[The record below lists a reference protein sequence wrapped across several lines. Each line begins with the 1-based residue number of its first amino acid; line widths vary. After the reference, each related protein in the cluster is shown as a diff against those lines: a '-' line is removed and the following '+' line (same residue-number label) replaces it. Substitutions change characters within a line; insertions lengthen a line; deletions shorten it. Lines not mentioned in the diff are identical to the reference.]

1 MNLAVVVLAA
11 GEGTRMKSSCPKVL
25 HCICGQPILQY
36 VMTEIEKLSPKETV
50 VVVGHQAEKV
60 TPILNK
66 KVKVTIQDEQRG
78 TAHAVMMAESS
89 LQDYNGT
96 IMVTCGDT
104 PLIRQET
111 LSKLF
116 QLHQNKK
123 AVATLLSAILS
134 DPTGYGRI
142 IRKANGTVERIVEEK
157 DASEKE
163 KRVAEINSGIYCFEK
178 EELFSAI
185 KKINCENAQK
195 EFYLTDV
202 IEILNK
208 QNKKVAVSVVEDS
221 TEISGVNSRKEL
233 AQAQT
238 LMQSRINDK
247 LMEEGT
253 TLIAPELT
261 FIGPDVVIG
270 RDTIVYPFSFLEG
283 KTRIGKECCL
293 GPSVHLIDVV
303 IGDKVQI
310 ENVVAEDCVI
320 EDEVNLGPFS
330 RLRPGT
336 RVKKGAKIGSYVEVK
351 KSEVGEKSKIPHLS
365 YIGDAVIGKNVN
377 VGAGTITCNYDGVKK
392 YQTIIE
398 DDAFIGSD
406 TMLVAPVKIG
416 KNATVGAGSAIS
428 ADVPKDSL
436 ALERTE
442 QRIIKDWSKKK
453 RHKKDKGKQY

>member
-1 MNLAVVVLAA
+1 MNLAVMVLAA
-11 GEGTRMKSSCPKVL
+11 GEGTRMKSLCPKVL

-36 VMTEIEKLSPKETV
+36 VMTEVRKLNPRETV

-60 TPILNK
+60 TSMLGK
-66 KVKVTIQDEQRG
+66 KVKVAIQDKQRG
-78 TAHAVMMAESS
+78 TAHAVMTAESS
-89 LQDYNGT
+89 LLDYSGT
-96 IMVTCGDT
+96 IMIICGDT
-104 PLIRQET
+104 PLIRYET
-111 LSKLF
+111 LSKLL
-116 QLHQNKK
+116 QLHQNEK
-123 AVATLLSAILS
+123 AAATLLSAKLS

-157 DASEKE
+157 DANEKE
-163 KRVAEINSGIYCFEK
+163 KRIAEINSGIYCFEK
-178 EELFSAI
+178 DELFTAI

-202 IEILNK
+202 IEILNGL
-208 QNKKVAVSVVEDS
+208 NKKVAVSIVEDS
-221 TEISGVNSRKEL
+221 TEISGINSRKEL
-233 AQAQT
+233 AQAQA

-247 LMEEGT
+247 VMEKGT

-261 FIGPDVVIG
+261 FIGPDVEIG
-270 RDTIVYPFSFLEG
+270 RDTIIYPFSFLEG
-283 KTRIGKECCL
+283 KTKIGMECCL
-293 GPSVHLIDVV
+293 GPSVHLTDVV
-303 IGDKVQI
+303 VGKKVQM
-310 ENVVAEDCVI
+310 EKVVAEDCVI

-336 RVKKGAKIGSYVEVK
+336 RVKRGAKIGSYVEVK
-351 KSEVGEKSKIPHLS
+351 KSEVGEKSKVPHLS
-365 YIGDAVIGKNVN
+365 YIGDAIIGKNVN

-416 KNATVGAGSAIS
+416 KNATIGAGSAIS
-428 ADVPKDSL
+428 TDVPKDSL

-453 RHKKDKGKQY
+453 RPKKDKRK

>member
-1 MNLAVVVLAA
+1 MNLAVMVLAA
-11 GEGTRMKSSCPKVL
+11 GEGTRMKSLCPKVL

-36 VMTEIEKLSPKETV
+36 VMTEVRKLNPRETV

-60 TPILNK
+60 TSMLGK
-66 KVKVTIQDEQRG
+66 KVKVAIQDKQRG
-78 TAHAVMMAESS
+78 TAHAVMTAESS
-89 LQDYNGT
+89 LLDYSGT
-96 IMVTCGDT
+96 IMIICGDT
-104 PLIRQET
+104 PLIRYET
-111 LSKLF
+111 LSKLLK
-116 QLHQNKK
+116 LHQNEK
-123 AVATLLSAILS
+123 AAATLLSAKLS

-157 DASEKE
+157 DANEKE
-163 KRVAEINSGIYCFEK
+163 KRIAEINSGIYCFEK
-178 EELFSAI
+178 DELFTAI

-202 IEILNK
+202 IEILNGL
-208 QNKKVAVSVVEDS
+208 NKKVAISIVEDS
-221 TEISGVNSRKEL
+221 AEISGINSRKEL
-233 AQAQT
+233 AQAQA
-238 LMQSRINDK
+238 LMQLRINDK
-247 LMEEGT
+247 VMEKGT

-261 FIGPDVVIG
+261 FIGPDVEIG
-270 RDTIVYPFSFLEG
+270 RDTIIYPFSFLEG
-283 KTRIGKECCL
+283 KTKIGMECCL
-293 GPSVHLIDVV
+293 GPSVHLTDVV
-303 IGDKVQI
+303 VGKKVQM
-310 ENVVAEDCVI
+310 EKVVAENCVI

-336 RVKKGAKIGSYVEVK
+336 RVKRGAKIGSYVEVK
-351 KSEVGEKSKIPHLS
+351 KSEVGEKSKVPHLS
-365 YIGDAVIGKNVN
+365 YIGDAIIGKNVN

-416 KNATVGAGSAIS
+416 KNATIGAGSAIS
-428 ADVPKDSL
+428 TDVPKDSL

-453 RHKKDKGKQY
+453 RPKKDKRK

>member
-11 GEGTRMKSSCPKVL
+11 GEGTRMKSSYPKVL

-36 VMTEIEKLSPKETV
+36 VMTEVRKLNPKEIV

-60 TPILNK
+60 TSILGK
-66 KVKVTIQDEQRG
+66 KVKVAVQDEQHG
-78 TAHAVMMAESS
+78 TAHAVMIAESS
-89 LQDYNGT
+89 LHDYNET

-104 PLIRQET
+104 PLIRYET
-111 LSKLF
+111 LNKLF
-116 QLHQNKK
+116 QLHQKNQA
-123 AVATLLSAILS
+123 AVTLLSARLS

-157 DASEKE
+157 DANEKE
-163 KRVAEINSGIYCFEK
+163 KRVTEINAGIYCFEK
-178 EELFSAI
+178 KELFTAI

-208 QNKKVAVSVVEDS
+208 LDKKVAISIVEDS
-221 TEISGVNSRKEL
+221 VEISGVNSRKEL
-233 AQAQT
+233 AQAQA
-238 LMQSRINDK
+238 LMQSRINDNV
-247 LMEEGT
+247 MEEGT

-261 FIGPDVVIG
+261 FIGPDVEIG

-283 KTRIGKECCL
+283 KTKIGKECCL
-293 GPSVHLIDVV
+293 GPSVHLMDVTV
-303 IGDKVQI
+303 GRKVQM

-351 KSEVGEKSKIPHLS
+351 KSEVGEKSKVPHLS

-392 YQTIIE
+392 HRTIIE

-416 KNATVGAGSAIS
+416 KNATIGAGSAIS
-428 ADVPKDSL
+428 VDVPKDSL

-442 QRIIKDWSKKK
+442 QKVIKDWSRKK
-453 RHKKDKGKQY
+453 RPKKDKRK